1 MKATS
6 TYECHVCNHAVNAG
20 DEIYLVGGD
29 LRCEKCSP
37 PTAATQTIAVKVVIR
52 VGDKVQFE
60 GSKRWWKVRA
70 VSDDG
75 TFAIL
80 TSPFNLQKT
89 VHYTII
95 DNARG
100 VRGPDDR
107 IFSSGYES
115 DDEVNERLRE
125 LVAGEIAVS
134 KRTSKFVQLDIA
146 NVVQAA

>member
-6 TYECHVCNHAVNAG
+6 TYECHVCNHIVNMG
-20 DEIYLVGGD
+20 DEIFLVGGD
-29 LRCEKCSP
+29 LRCVKCSP
-37 PTAATQTIAVKVVIR
+37 PTTATQTVEVKVVIR

-60 GSKRWWKVRA
+60 ESKRWWTVRA

-75 TFAIL
+75 NLAIL
-80 TSPFNLQKT
+80 TSPFNPQNT
-89 VHYTII
+89 VLYTII
-95 DNARG
+95 DNTRG

-115 DDEVNERLRE
+115 DDDVNERMRE

-134 KRTSKFVQLDIA
+134 RRTSKFVPLDIA
-146 NVVQAA
+146 NVVNA

>member
-1 MKATS
+1 MTTPES
-6 TYECHVCNHAVNAG
+6 E
-20 DEIYLVGGD
+20 
-29 LRCEKCSP
+29 SP
-37 PTAATQTIAVKVVIR
+37 PTTATQRIAVKVVIR

-60 GSKRWWKVRA
+60 QSNRWWKVRA

-75 TFAIL
+75 KFAIL

-95 DNARG
+95 DNDRG

-115 DDEVNERLRE
+115 DDDVNERMRE
-125 LVAGEIAVS
+125 LVVGEIAVS
-134 KRTSKFVQLDIA
+134 KRTSRCLPLDIA
-146 NVVQAA
+146 KVVNA